1 MSEQQGTTQGYQVNP
16 LVGVSAEETLAN
28 CLEHLEYLALTC
40 EGMHQGFS
48 TNIAFIR
55 GALGHEL
62 AEAAKKSD
70 EEEEV
75 KPH

>member
-1 MSEQQGTTQGYQVNP
+1 MSEQQGSTQGYQANP
-16 LVGVSAEETLAN
+16 LVGVSAEETLTN

-62 AEAAKKSD
+62 AEAAKKEGGEGAGSA
-70 EEEEV
+70 
-75 KPH
+75 H